1 MKKLILL
8 LLLIPLVFSCSSNED
23 EELDAVEYIK
33 SVDGYWV
40 RTESVTK
47 HQSCNLEPPNPETF
61 IYKAYYK
68 FNFNNDLWKMAW
80 QSGRRCGYEN
90 GIFTLMSECKD
101 KIDNSRG
108 GIGGYVGSNNGNTI
122 VWDNGD
128 YIVTIILSSDRKSF
142 TYTYKENYTHVSR
155 NEEGTYALVSS
166 EDAIA
171 DLNKFNTCP

>member
-1 MKKLILL
+1 MKRLALL
-8 LLLIPLVFSCSSNED
+8 FFSVATLFSCSSDED
-23 EELDAVEYIK
+23 QDPIEYIK

-40 RTESVTK
+40 RTESVTTK
-47 HQSCNLEPPNPETF
+47 PQSCNLEPPNPVTF

-68 FNFNNDLWKMAW
+68 FNFDNYLWNMYW
-80 QSGRRCGYEN
+80 HSGRRCGYEN

-101 KIDNSRG
+101 KFGNREMG
-108 GIGGYVGSNNGNTI
+108 FGGYVGSNNGNTI

-128 YIVTIILSSDRKSF
+128 WVVTIILSSDRKSF
-142 TYTYKENYTHVSR
+142 TYTYKENYTHISTR
-155 NEEGTYALVSS
+155 EEGTYALVSS